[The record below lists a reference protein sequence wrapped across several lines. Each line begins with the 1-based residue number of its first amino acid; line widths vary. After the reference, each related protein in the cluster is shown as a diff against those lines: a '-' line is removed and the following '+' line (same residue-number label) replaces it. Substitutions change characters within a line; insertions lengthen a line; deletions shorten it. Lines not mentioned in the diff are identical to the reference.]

1 MKKTEM
7 EQELFSTILH
17 SNLYMGP
24 IMTTEIVMEYIDL
37 ELYGPLIEELIDRAK
52 TLEMILSEED
62 HTAFPN

>member
-17 SNLYMGP
+17 SHLYMGP

-37 ELYGPLIEELIDRAK
+37 ELFGPLIEELTDKAK